1 MNVKEILFSLPEK
14 VKPEVLEGR
23 NSLFH
28 FDIAGAGQFTVKIE
42 DGKLEVTEGFEGEP
56 TCKVSAS
63 TETLAKLRS
72 GELSPTKAIMFGKL
86 KVSNPM
92 EIWEYAKIF
101 GLM

>member
-1 MNVKEILFSLPEK
+1 
-14 VKPEVLEGR
+14 
-23 NSLFH
+23 
-28 FDIAGAGQFTVKIE
+28 
-42 DGKLEVTEGFEGEP
+42 
-56 TCKVSAS
+56 
-63 TETLAKLRS
+63 LAKLRS